1 MFSIDKLNRIREYIQ
16 QELNR
21 NIQKKSEL
29 QNSAEKLSAET
40 ERKKEQLEEYKKK
53 AAQKLKIIKTK
64 QKTPYISNAT
74 VNKLEEM
81 YGEIIGYIDEIDEK
95 INELYDKLD
104 EKTEKINEQLYEI
117 NDKINELSELIEL
130 IELIEDDSDYIID
143 ESEDEELI
151 HELEEEIKRI
161 DSMDWI

>member
-117 NDKINELSELIEL
+117 NDKTSELIEL
-130 IELIEDDSDYIID
+130 IELIEDDSEYID